1 MTQEE
6 LIAIFRRDTDDLVA
20 PYLSSDASIIQWLAE
35 AEQEAAIRARLI
47 HDVSTAAV
55 CRINVI
61 SPTSTYNLHP
71 AIIEMSRA
79 AFTPAGSTTETELYL
94 TDTVEQDRMFPGWR
108 TTIDTPRQAIQT
120 DTQLRLCCIPGNDGV
135 IALEAYRL
143 PLSDPDDSWE
153 PEIAAIHH
161 RHLVLWALYRCYS
174 RPDEELFNQKK
185 SDVALLDFTR
195 VFGLR
200 PETNMRRDSQ
210 ANRPLFNKA
219 VW

>member
-6 LIAIFRRDTDDLVA
+6 LIAIFRRDTDDLAA

-35 AEQEAAIRARLI
+35 AEHEACIRARLI
-47 HDVSTAAV
+47 HDVSTPSV

-61 SPTSTYNLHP
+61 APSSTYNLHP
-71 AIIEMSRA
+71 SILDITRA
-79 AFTPAGSTTETELYL
+79 AFTATGSTTSTVLYL
-94 TDTVEQDRMFPGWR
+94 TDTIEQDRRFPDWR

-153 PEIAAIHH
+153 PEIASIHH
-161 RHLVLWALYRCYS
+161 RHLIQWALYRCYN
-174 RPDEELFNQKK
+174 RPDT
-185 SDVALLDFTR
+185 DVADQRKADIAISEFTR
-195 VFGLR
+195 VFGIR

>member
-6 LIAIFRRDTDDLVA
+6 LIAIFRRDTDDLA
-20 PYLSSDASIIQWLAE
+20 TPYLSSDASIIQWLAE

-47 HDVSTAAV
+47 HDVSTTSV

-61 SPTSTYNLHP
+61 APSSTYNLHQS
-71 AIIEMSRA
+71 IIDITRA
-79 AFTPAGSTTETELYL
+79 AFTATGSTTEYVMYL
-94 TDTVEQDRMFPGWR
+94 TDTVEQDRRFPDWR
-108 TTIDTPRQAIQT
+108 TTIDTPHQAIQT

-135 IALEAYRL
+135 IVLEVYRL

-174 RPDEELFNQKK
+174 RPDAELFNPKK
-185 SDVALLDFTR
+185 SDVALLDFNR

-200 PETNMRRDSQ
+200 PEANMRRDSQ

>member
-20 PYLSSDASIIQWLAE
+20 PYLSSDEAIIQWLAE

-47 HDVSTAAV
+47 HDVSTAAI
-55 CRINVI
+55 CSINVTAPI
-61 SPTSTYNLHP
+61 STYNLHQS
-71 AIIEMSRA
+71 IIDITRA
-79 AFTPAGSTTETELYL
+79 AFTPTGSTTENVLYL
-94 TDTVEQDRMFPGWR
+94 TDTVEQDRTNPYWR

-135 IALEAYRL
+135 IALEVYRL
-143 PLSDPDDSWE
+143 PLSDTDDSWD

-161 RHLVLWALYRCYS
+161 RHLILWALYRCYS
-174 RPDEELFNQKK
+174 RPDAELFNPKK
-185 SDVALLDFTR
+185 SDVALSDFTR

-210 ANRPLFNKA
+210 ANRPLFNKS